1 MAPVLLRNPVSRA
14 VPGALAVA
22 LSLTL
27 AACSSGGAKPK
38 AESTPTTKPKVLEV
52 RTSVLKVGSVD
63 VESAGPSTPIPT
75 ATGRAVLAVAQGYI
89 DDAIFAPLQTGKVGA
104 KYPALFDAGVRAV
117 ATGKDEA
124 ALTNV
129 GVGKATIR
137 STAATPVT
145 LSSLDGTLGELMY
158 VATDFDVV
166 IKATSGTGTLTL
178 SRHVEL
184 TYAQTG
190 KTWFITAYRIAA
202 SNKSA
207 TGTTT
212 TTATGGSTP

>member
-14 VPGALAVA
+14 VPGALVLA

-38 AESTPTTKPKVLEV
+38 AESTPTTTPKVLEV
-52 RTSVLKVGSVD
+52 KTSVLKIGSVD
-63 VESAGPSTPIPT
+63 VESAGPTTPIPT
-75 ATGRAVLAVAQGYI
+75 ATGKAVMAIAQGYI
-89 DDAIFAPLQTGKVGA
+89 DDAIFAPLQTGNVSP

-129 GVGKATIR
+129 GVGKVTVR
-137 STAATPVT
+137 STTATPVT

-166 IKATSGTGTLTL
+166 VTATSGTGALTL

-190 KTWFITAYRIAA
+190 NTWFITAYRVSG
-202 SNKSA
+202 SNKTA
-207 TGTTT
+207 THTTT